1 MTDFTYFESVL
12 NSLHPDIKFKVQKSA
27 ENLPFL
33 DIMVIKYGTSIITDI
48 YFKSTDSKQYL
59 NFNSCHPKTTKTNI
73 PFSLARRICTIVSDS
88 NILKI
93 RLQEL
98 ASTLRS
104 RHYPDQVIKTGI
116 LKAIEI
122 LRNTLLNTHKEVE
135 INITPFISTYNPKKQ
150 GSIWYIKSKYEYF

>member
-1 MTDFTYFESVL
+1 
-12 NSLHPDIKFKVQKSA
+12 
-27 ENLPFL
+27 
-33 DIMVIKYGTSIITDI
+33 MVIKCGTSIITDI

-88 NILKI
+88 NMLKI

-116 LKAIEI
+116 LKAIKI
-122 LRNTLLNTHKEVE
+122 PRNTLLNTH
-135 INITPFISTYNPKKQ
+135 NYN
-150 GSIWYIKSKYEYF
+150 